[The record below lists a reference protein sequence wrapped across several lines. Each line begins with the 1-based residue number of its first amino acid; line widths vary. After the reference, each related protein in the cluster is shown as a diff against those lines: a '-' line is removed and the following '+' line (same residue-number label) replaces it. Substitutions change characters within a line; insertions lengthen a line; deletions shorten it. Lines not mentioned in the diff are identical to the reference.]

1 VSRGRRFVIMVLDGV
16 GIGELPDAAAYGDVG
31 SDTLGNLAR
40 FLDLRLPHFERLGL
54 GNIAALPGISPVKNP
69 LALAGRLAELSA
81 GKDTTAG
88 HWEHMGVVTKYPLP
102 TYPEGFPADLIAEYV
117 RRIGRKVMGNRPA
130 SGTEIIAELGEAH
143 LENGRPIVYT
153 SADSVFQIAAH
164 VDVIPLEDLY
174 RYCEIARE
182 LLAGEHAVGR
192 VIARPFEG
200 VPGAFRRTSQ
210 RKDFSLEPPE
220 DTYLDLLGA
229 KGIPVTAIGK
239 VAQIYAGRGITKSLP
254 AASNEENLETLRRVL
269 AEEPAGLIFTNL
281 VDFDMKW
288 GHRNDPEGFAAGL
301 KRVDAELP
309 SLLALLG
316 SDDRLLLTADHGVD
330 PTTSST
336 DHTREYVPLL
346 YLPRPSR
353 TPDAVY
359 EGTFADTGATMYAH
373 LTGEDPPGA
382 GVSVERL
389 SPKGGWRPYAAR
401 PSDDLS
407 EAVALLERELGPAP
421 ESAVVLGSGLDGLT
435 DGLQKGGEMEYSRV
449 PGWPVPR
456 VEGHAAGLVRG
467 GLQGRD
473 ALWARGRAHRYE
485 GYSGEDLRFPLRVL
499 SAWGVR
505 RVLLLNASGAL
516 LSGISPGWVA
526 EVRRIV
532 DLQARLENPAEG
544 AVDVQLGPLSVPG
557 SAVSEGPLPDPV
569 AAAAPSTAASRSR
582 DPGTVVYA
590 AVGGPQY
597 ETAAEAAAL
606 SSLGADVVG
615 MSTADE
621 VRAARV
627 LGLDVAVLT
636 VVTNQAGAEPRA
648 GEDGHADVLDEVE
661 RLLPAVRA
669 RIIRWLDSG

>member
-40 FLDLRLPHFERLGL
+40 LLDLRLPNFERLGL
-54 GNIAALPGISPVKNP
+54 GNIAALSGVSPVKKP
-69 LALAGRLAELSA
+69 LGLVGRLAELSA

-88 HWEHMGVVTKYPLP
+88 HWEHMGVVTKRPLP
-102 TYPEGFPADLIAEYV
+102 TYPEGFPTELISQFE
-117 RRIGRKVMGNRPA
+117 RRIGRAVMGNRPA

-143 LENGRPIVYT
+143 LESGRPIVYT

-164 VDVIPLEDLY
+164 VDVIPLEELY
-174 RYCEIARE
+174 RYCRIARE
-182 LLAGEHAVGR
+182 LLAGVHAVGR

-200 VPGAFRRTSQ
+200 VPGDFRRTPQ

-220 DTYLDLLGA
+220 DTYLDLLHA

-239 VAQIYAGRGITKSLP
+239 VAQIYAGRGITESLP
-254 AASNEENLETLRRVL
+254 AATNEENLETLKGVL
-269 AEEPAGLIFTNL
+269 AEGRAGSIFTNL

-301 KRVDAELP
+301 ERVDAELP
-309 SLLALLG
+309 SLLGLLG
-316 SDDRLLLTADHGVD
+316 PDDRLLLTADHGVD

-336 DHTREYVPLL
+336 DHSREYVPLL
-346 YLPRPSR
+346 YLPRPPQ

-382 GVSVERL
+382 GVSLERL
-389 SPKGGWRPYAAR
+389 SPIRGWRPYAPP
-401 PSDDLS
+401 PSDVLG
-407 EAVALLERELGPAP
+407 EAVALLERELGPSP
-421 ESAVVLGSGLDGLT
+421 ESAVVLGSGLDGLVGGMQR
-435 DGLQKGGEMEYSRV
+435 DGELEYSRV

-456 VEGHAAGLVRG
+456 VGGHAANLVRG
-467 GLQGRD
+467 SLEGRD
-473 ALWARGRAHRYE
+473 ALWARGRGHRYE
-485 GYSGEDLRFPLRVL
+485 GYTGEDLSFPLHVL
-499 SAWGVR
+499 SAWGIR

-516 LSGISPGWVA
+516 FSGIRPGAVLA
-526 EVRRIV
+526 VRRII
-532 DLQARLENPAEG
+532 DLQTRLEQPQQG
-544 AVDVQLGPLSVPG
+544 VLDLPIGPGYVPE
-557 SAVSEGPLPDPV
+557 SA
-569 AAAAPSTAASRSR
+569 
-582 DPGTVVYA
+582 VYA

-597 ETAAEAAAL
+597 ETGAEAAAL

-621 VRAARV
+621 VRAALE
-627 LGLDVAVLT
+627 LGLEVAVLT
-636 VVTNQAGAEPRA
+636 VVTNQAGAESRA
-648 GEDGHADVLDEVE
+648 GEDGHAEVLGEGE

-669 RIIRWLDSG
+669 RMLQWLDSE